1 MGIRQKCIIFAPYF
15 NYFDDNMVTTS
26 DIELMRKA
34 MTLAQKGEGSVNPNP
49 LVGALIVRDG
59 KVIAEGYH
67 ARFGDLHAERNA
79 FKDADRR
86 GVDCKGATMYVTLEP
101 CCHHGHQPP
110 CTDAIIER
118 QIARVV
124 VGLRDPN
131 PLVAGKGIEKL
142 VNAGI
147 EVEIA
152 ESLEKELRYQNRVF
166 LKYITTGLPW
176 VVMKYAMTLDGKI
189 CTRRGDSKW
198 VSCEESRLRVHYL
211 RRELTGIL
219 CGIGTVLADNPT
231 LTTRIAKYPA
241 ARNPIRI
248 VADRQARLPLESH
261 LVHTAKEIPTI
272 VVYAH
277 GADLRKLAQL
287 NTAGVKTWCCNSPQD
302 LLARAGKEKI
312 DGILLEGGGT
322 LNEAFLR
329 EGLVDEVFAFIAPK
343 LIGGMDAKTPV
354 EGLGLAKMA
363 QAMKLHDVQIERI
376 GEDLLV
382 RGLVKKDS

>member
-1 MGIRQKCIIFAPYF
+1 MITT
-15 NYFDDNMVTTS
+15 DDIV
-26 DIELMRKA
+26 LMRKA
-34 MTLAQKGEGSVNPNP
+34 MALAQKGEGAVNPNP

-59 KVIAEGYH
+59 EVIAEGYH
-67 ARFGDLHAERNA
+67 ERYGDLHAERNA
-79 FKDADRR
+79 LEDAVRR

-110 CTDAIIER
+110 CTDAIIEHH
-118 QIARVV
+118 IGRVV
-124 VGLRDPN
+124 VGLCDPN

-142 VNAGI
+142 MAAGI
-147 EVEIA
+147 EVEVV

-166 LKYITTGLPW
+166 LKYITTGMPW

-198 VSCEESRLRVHYL
+198 VSGEEARLRVHYL

-219 CGIGTVLADNPT
+219 CGIGTVLSDNPS

-248 VADRQARLPLESH
+248 IADRHARLPLVSN
-261 LVHTAKEIPTI
+261 LVRTAKEVPTV
-272 VVYAH
+272 VVYAE
-277 GADLRKLAQL
+277 GADLHRLAQL
-287 NTAGVKTWCCNSPQD
+287 NRAGVKTWCCNTQQD
-302 LLARAGKEKI
+302 LLVRAGKEKI

-322 LNEAFLR
+322 LNESFIR

-343 LIGGMDAKTPV
+343 IVGGADAKTPV

-363 QAMKLHDVQIERI
+363 QALRLEDVKVERY

-382 RGLVKKDS
+382 RGLVLKDSE

>member
-1 MGIRQKCIIFAPYF
+1 MITT
-15 NYFDDNMVTTS
+15 DDIV
-26 DIELMRKA
+26 LMRKA
-34 MTLAQKGEGSVNPNP
+34 MALAQKGEGAVNPNP

-59 KVIAEGYH
+59 EVIAEGYH
-67 ARFGDLHAERNA
+67 ERYGDLHAERNA
-79 FKDADRR
+79 FEDAARR

-110 CTDAIIER
+110 CTDAIIEHH
-118 QIARVV
+118 IGRVV

-142 VNAGI
+142 MAAGI
-147 EVEIA
+147 EVEVA
-152 ESLEKELRYQNRVF
+152 DSLEKELRYQNRVF
-166 LKYITTGLPW
+166 LKYITTGMPW

-198 VSCEESRLRVHYL
+198 VSGEEARLRVHYL

-219 CGIGTVLADNPT
+219 CGIGTVLSDNPS

-248 VADRQARLPLESH
+248 VADRHARLPLVSN
-261 LVHTAKEIPTI
+261 LVRTAKEVPTV
-272 VVYAH
+272 VVYAE
-277 GADLRKLAQL
+277 GADLHRLAQL
-287 NTAGVKTWCCNSPQD
+287 NRAGVKTWCCNTPQD
-302 LLARAGKEKI
+302 LLVRAGKEKI

-322 LNEAFLR
+322 LNESFIR

-343 LIGGMDAKTPV
+343 IVGGADAKTPV

-363 QAMKLHDVQIERI
+363 QALRLEDVKVERY

-382 RGLVKKDS
+382 RGLVSKDSEYSEYSE